1 MKGIGSGTVNVLT
14 RHKTMRHNMDFTVEN
29 AGTTIACREYA
40 GPDVPPDA
48 PALVCVHGAC
58 VDGVF
63 FDGIARELSRD
74 YRVIAYDRRGCGES
88 GDAADGRYDLTVQAA
103 DLQAVIEHVG
113 VPANVLAHSAGT
125 LVALELLR
133 TNPAIVSR
141 AILHEPAVTGEG
153 AGLGAAPVLLDIIA
167 AGKVS
172 RALRVFLGAI
182 GDPDPEAPRTAE
194 AEARHALRNGRSFMA
209 NEYEATMTYVPDW
222 DRVRASKVMVAVL
235 LGELSIGTTR
245 EAGTRAAAEL
255 LGCPLVTIPGAHN
268 GLRDRPAAAAQA
280 VRDILGS

>member
-1 MKGIGSGTVNVLT
+1 
-14 RHKTMRHNMDFTVEN
+14 MDFTVEN

-40 GPDVPPDA
+40 GPGMLPDA
-48 PALVCVHGAC
+48 PALICVHGAC

-74 YRVIAYDRRGCGES
+74 YRVITYDRRGCGES
-88 GDAADGRYDLTVQAA
+88 GDAADGLYDLAAQAA
-103 DLQAVIEHVG
+103 DLQAVIEYVG
-113 VPANVLAHSAGT
+113 APANVLAHSAGT

-133 TNPAIVSR
+133 INPAVISR
-141 AILHEPAVTGEG
+141 AILHEPAVTDEG
-153 AGLGAAPVLLDIIA
+153 TGLGAAPILLDMIA

-172 RALRVFLGAI
+172 RALRLFLGAI
-182 GDPDPEAPRTAE
+182 GEPDPEAPRTTE

-222 DRVRASKVMVAVL
+222 DHTRASKAMAAVL

-268 GLRDRPAAAAQA
+268 GLRDRPAPAAQI